1 MREELHGSA
10 PVRFRRNMK
19 FVLVLVAFM
28 LSLGDASGQAQTAA
42 SDPGSVLQPGD
53 RMNLEVYRKPEFSGT
68 FLVSQDG
75 TLMHPLFRGVQVAGL
90 PIPTVRERVDQYLRR
105 YEADPQFIIG
115 PEYRVFVGG
124 VVRDQNQF
132 HLPEVSVAQAI
143 VRAGGSTAPNRR
155 FRVRLIRGGEHTL
168 VGLTD
173 PRSAAF
179 LQQPIRSG
187 DQIIVEERPS
197 FSRTYLDPALRV
209 LQTVGS
215 ILSTYIILTTVLDSG
230 DDGEKTNE

>member
-1 MREELHGSA
+1 
-10 PVRFRRNMK
+10 MK
-19 FVLVLVAFM
+19 SVLLLLALV
-28 LSLGDASGQAQTAA
+28 LSLGDASALAQAAPSA
-42 SDPGSVLQPGD
+42 SGPTLQPGD
-53 RMNLEVYRKPEFSGT
+53 RMILEVYRKPELSGT
-68 FLVSQDG
+68 FLVAQDG
-75 TLMHPLFRGVQVAGL
+75 ALMHPLFSQVQVSGV
-90 PIPTVRERVDQYLRR
+90 PIPTVRERLDQYLRR
-105 YEADPQFIIG
+105 FEADPQFVVG

-132 HLPEVSVAQAI
+132 HLPEVSIAQAI

-155 FRVRLIRGGEHTL
+155 HRVRLIRGGQHTL

-173 PRSAAF
+173 EEAAAF

-230 DDGEKTNE
+230 DDGDSTNG

>member
-1 MREELHGSA
+1 
-10 PVRFRRNMK
+10 MK
-19 FVLVLVAFM
+19 FVLLLLAFM
-28 LSLGDASGQAQTAA
+28 LFPGNAPLPAQAVASA
-42 SDPGSVLQPGD
+42 PGPVLQAGD
-53 RMNLEVYRKPEFSGT
+53 RMNLEVYRKQELSGT
-68 FLVSQDG
+68 FLVAQDG
-75 TLMHPLFRGVQVAGL
+75 TLMHPLFSAVQVAGL
-90 PIPTVRERVDQYLRR
+90 PIPTVRERIDQYLRR
-105 YEADPQFIIG
+105 FEADPQFVIG

-132 HLPEVSVAQAI
+132 HLPEVSIAQAI
-143 VRAGGSTAPNRR
+143 VRAGGSTAPSRR

-173 PRSAAF
+173 PGVTAF

-187 DQIIVEERPS
+187 DQIVVEERPS

-230 DDGEKTNE
+230 DDGESTSG